1 MEVSIQETYTN
12 GAKIKV
18 PVKDALIDIEKPYLM
33 NIQKNGTLKSAGA
46 GQDTDYGN
54 LRRLV
59 QIDNGIVQPAQQFEI
74 CETS

>member
-18 PVKDALIDIEKPYLM
+18 PVKDALIDIEALSDEHTEER
-33 NIQKNGTLKSAGA
+33 NTEVCGRW
-46 GQDTDYGN
+46 QDTDYGN